1 MKMRNLL
8 AMFLL
13 TAAVTIAAVP
23 VFAEEDTQT
32 TETVSETATEE
43 STTEGTEA
51 VTETETAM
59 ETESA
64 SETETATET
73 ESASETETATETETT
88 SETAT
93 GETAAEPISI
103 KVLILPKFESGE
115 MTGDFPGE
123 AQYYYDAY
131 VKDGDEYDIAGG
143 FEDNKLYVKDGVAL
157 YVTGM
162 GKVNTA
168 MSLQAILSDS
178 RFDFSNAYVFST
190 GCAGSAVEYGVMGD
204 VYVITATVDYD
215 LGHHADPRELTEETD
230 TTWYHDESYDDASYK
245 ILNQDLCNKV
255 YDLVKD
261 VKIETTDNTRAY
273 MAAAFDNADWATRDP
288 EVLKGTTVTGDNYW
302 KGKYGHENALIMTKT
317 YNCPD
322 PYALT
327 EMEDNALAVVLDRF
341 GMLDRYIIIRDSVNT
356 DEFMNGATPESLWDP
371 NFDESLA
378 SESSVESADI
388 FATAMENNYKVGSVV
403 VDAILDGTF

>member
-1 MKMRNLL
+1 MKMKKLL
-8 AMFLL
+8 AMSLL
-13 TAAVTIAAVP
+13 TTMVAGAAVP
-23 VFAEEDTQT
+23 VFAEEDT
-32 TETVSETATEE
+32 TVAEAETAEE
-43 STTEGTEA
+43 DTTDAEA
-51 VTETETAM
+51 ETA
-59 ETESA
+59 EEDT
-64 SETETATET
+64 
-73 ESASETETATETETT
+73 
-88 SETAT
+88 
-93 GETAAEPISI
+93 TAAEADTDDTKAEETDATAPIDI
-103 KVLILPKFESGE
+103 KVLILPKFENGE

-131 VKDGDEYDIAGG
+131 VKDGDEYDIVGG

-168 MSLQAILSDS
+168 ISLQAILSDS
-178 RFDFSNAYVFST
+178 RFDFSDAYVFST

-204 VYVITATVDYD
+204 VFVITATVDYD

-230 TTWYHDESYDDASYK
+230 TTWYHDEGYDSASYK

-261 VKIETTDNTRAY
+261 VKVETTDNTRAY

-288 EVLKGTTVTGDNYW
+288 KVLKGTTVTGDNYW
-302 KGKYGHENALIMTKT
+302 KGQYDHDNALLMTQT

-327 EMEDNALAVVLDRF
+327 EMEDNALAVVLDRYN
-341 GMLDRYIIIRDSVNT
+341 MLDRYIIIRDSVNT

-371 NFDESLA
+371 NFDDSLA

-403 VDAILDGTF
+403 VDAILNGTL

>member
-8 AMFLL
+8 AMSLL
-13 TAAVTIAAVP
+13 TAVVATAAVP
-23 VFAEEDTQT
+23 VFAEEETEA
-32 TETVSETATEE
+32 TETVAETEE
-43 STTEGTEA
+43 ATTEAIEAVTEETTTEA
-51 VTETETAM
+51 VTEETTTEAA
-59 ETESA
+59 EAESEEA
-64 SETETATET
+64 ATEEATT
-73 ESASETETATETETT
+73 EV
-88 SETAT
+88 
-93 GETAAEPISI
+93 AAEEADAADPISI
-103 KVLILPKFESGE
+103 KVLILPKFENGE

-131 VKDGDEYDIAGG
+131 VKDGDEYDITGG
-143 FEDNKLYVKDGVAL
+143 FEGNKLYVKDGVAL

-162 GKVNTA
+162 GKVNSA

-178 RFDFSNAYVFST
+178 RFDFSDAYVFST
-190 GCAGSAVEYGVMGD
+190 GCAGSAIEYGVMGD

-215 LGHHADPRELTEETD
+215 LGHHADPRELTDESD
-230 TTWYHDESYDDASYK
+230 ATWYHDDSYDNASYK

-273 MAAAFDNADWATRDP
+273 MAAAFDNAEWATRDP
-288 EVLKGTTVTGDNYW
+288 EVLKGTTVTSDNYW
-302 KGKYGHENALIMTKT
+302 KGEHGHETALLMTET
-317 YNCPD
+317 YSCPD

-356 DEFMNGATPESLWDP
+356 DVFMNGATPESLWDP
-371 NFDESLA
+371 NFEDSLD

>member
-8 AMFLL
+8 AMSLL
-13 TAAVTIAAVP
+13 TAVVATAAVP
-23 VFAEEDTQT
+23 VFAEEETEAAETVAETEEAT
-32 TETVSETATEE
+32 TEA
-43 STTEGTEA
+43 TEA
-51 VTETETAM
+51 VTEETTTEAA
-59 ETESA
+59 EAESEEA
-64 SETETATET
+64 ATEEATT
-73 ESASETETATETETT
+73 EV
-88 SETAT
+88 
-93 GETAAEPISI
+93 AAEEADAADPISI
-103 KVLILPKFESGE
+103 KVLILPKFENGE

-131 VKDGDEYDIAGG
+131 VKDGDEYDITGG
-143 FEDNKLYVKDGVAL
+143 FEGNKLYVKDGVAL

-162 GKVNTA
+162 GKVNSA

-178 RFDFSNAYVFST
+178 RFDFSDAYVFST
-190 GCAGSAVEYGVMGD
+190 GCAGSAIEYGVMGD

-215 LGHHADPRELTEETD
+215 LGHHADPRELTDESD
-230 TTWYHDESYDDASYK
+230 ATWYHDDSYDSASYK

-273 MAAAFDNADWATRDP
+273 MAAAFDNAEWATRDP

-302 KGKYGHENALIMTKT
+302 KGEHGHETALLMTGT
-317 YNCPD
+317 YSCPD

-356 DEFMNGATPESLWDP
+356 DVFMNGATPESLWDP
-371 NFDESLA
+371 NFEDSLD

>member
-8 AMFLL
+8 AMSLL
-13 TAAVTIAAVP
+13 TAVVATAAVP
-23 VFAEEDTQT
+23 VFAEEETEA
-32 TETVSETATEE
+32 TETVAETEE
-43 STTEGTEA
+43 ATTEATEA
-51 VTETETAM
+51 VTEETTTEAVTE
-59 ETESA
+59 ETTTEAAEAESEEA
-64 SETETATET
+64 ATEEATT
-73 ESASETETATETETT
+73 EV
-88 SETAT
+88 
-93 GETAAEPISI
+93 AAEEADAADPISI
-103 KVLILPKFESGE
+103 KVLILPKFENGE

-131 VKDGDEYDIAGG
+131 VKDGDEYDITGG
-143 FEDNKLYVKDGVAL
+143 FEGNKLYVKDGVAL

-162 GKVNTA
+162 GKVNSA

-178 RFDFSNAYVFST
+178 RFDFSDAYVFST
-190 GCAGSAVEYGVMGD
+190 GCAGSAIEYGVMGD

-215 LGHHADPRELTEETD
+215 LGHHADPRELTDESD
-230 TTWYHDESYDDASYK
+230 ATWYHDDSYDNASYK

-273 MAAAFDNADWATRDP
+273 MAAAFDNAEWATRDP

-302 KGKYGHENALIMTKT
+302 KGEHGHETALLMTET
-317 YNCPD
+317 YSCPD

-356 DEFMNGATPESLWDP
+356 DVFMNGATPESLWDP
-371 NFDESLA
+371 NFEDSLD